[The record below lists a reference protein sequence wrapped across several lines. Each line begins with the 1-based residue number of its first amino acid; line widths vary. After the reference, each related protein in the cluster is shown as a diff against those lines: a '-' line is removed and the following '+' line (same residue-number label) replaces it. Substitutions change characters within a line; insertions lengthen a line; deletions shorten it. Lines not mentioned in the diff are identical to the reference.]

1 MAFPNGP
8 PSDMRVVRRL
18 ASMTM
23 CRDTMRESRYVYADI
38 KASLAAWTLNESDDD
53 VEEWEMRVE

>member
-18 ASMTM
+18 ASMAV
-23 CRDTMRESRYVYADI
+23 CPDTIRESRYVYADM
-38 KASLAAWTLNESDDD
+38 KPSLVARTLNESDDD